1 MNELIP
7 QMDSAAYHS
16 SAGISKHGLDL
27 IRKAPAL
34 YQHKKANPEEPTPAM
49 RWGTLAHTAILE
61 PDKMDA
67 ETFILPAC
75 DRRTKEGR
83 EIYDQ
88 AIREAA
94 GRTILTLEEAQKL
107 NGMKEAFY
115 ADKCCQNAM
124 QNIEHVEASLYWL
137 DPLEDVQCR
146 ARMDVIRKD
155 GIIIDYKTTE
165 DATPKAFL
173 RTVLNYRYHVQA
185 AFYLDALKTVTGQDG
200 TFLLIAQ
207 EKKPPYLCCV
217 YVVGDDMVK
226 QGRKEYREDLATF
239 KTYFKTGYWPSISS
253 HPITLNLPK
262 WATESESPVID
273 F

>member
-49 RWGTLAHTAILE
+49 RWGTLAHTAIL
-61 PDKMDA
+61 
-67 ETFILPAC
+67 
-75 DRRTKEGR
+75 
-83 EIYDQ
+83 
-88 AIREAA
+88 
-94 GRTILTLEEAQKL
+94 
-107 NGMKEAFY
+107 Y

-124 QNIEHVEASLYWL
+124 QNIEHIEASLYWL

-155 GIIIDYKTTE
+155 GIVIDYKTTE

-253 HPITLNLPK
+253 HPITLNMPK